1 MTWPFVVDNWVV
13 REVVCAADRSE
24 FERVARAGWMVTL
37 RYRLLLATQP
47 PYRPAKWRWAAGGAS
62 AAMAAAGV
70 ITKLGWF

>member
-1 MTWPFVVDNWVV
+1 MAKHDN
-13 REVVCAADRSE
+13 EPSE
-24 FERVARAGWMVTL
+24 FERVARAGWMVTM